1 MKDSSKELEVTKT
14 EDKRI
19 KSDLSG
25 RQIPGTQLSQ
35 THRKRS
41 RSPEREKET
50 ETQQSESLQNVGIF
64 KKNNVQEISSI
75 LHETSKAATI
85 TKQSYLIKRIIHGE
99 KPFSLR
105 MRLTKKTMQNKP
117 GLIDAILD
125 HFNTIREEDQRLKPL
140 DITTER
146 NLANN
151 EIILFSDNIKDIKI
165 FLSYLGKK
173 EYAAEADISNGLS
186 FLNSQKESS
195 SSSNKMEY

>member
-1 MKDSSKELEVTKT
+1 MKDHSKELEVTKT

-19 KSDLSG
+19 KSDLSE
-25 RQIPGTQLSQ
+25 RQIPDTQLNQ

-64 KKNNVQEISSI
+64 KKNKAQEISSI
-75 LHETSKAATI
+75 SHETSRAVTI
-85 TKQSYLIKRIIHGE
+85 NKQSYPIKGIIQGE

-105 MRLTKKTMQNKP
+105 VRLTEKTMQDKP

-146 NLANN
+146 NLGSN
-151 EIILFSDNIKDIKI
+151 EIILFSDNIPKAFRI
-165 FLSYLGKK
+165 
-173 EYAAEADISNGLS
+173 
-186 FLNSQKESS
+186 
-195 SSSNKMEY
+195 